1 MVITLY
7 LQKYKQEKIQLIE
20 FLTENTWPYH
30 VNQTIHKENI
40 TQTID
45 RGYYEDDKETFWIIE
60 NNEIYGIV
68 ILEDISDSIPLIDI
82 RIAEK
87 ARGKGL
93 GTKTLEEVKEYVFGE
108 LKKNRIEG
116 YTRADNVAMRKCFNK
131 AGFVMEGY
139 LRQAWEN
146 KDGSISDSTLYAAI
160 RSDWENQII
169 TLPDFSDVLY

>member
-1 MVITLY
+1 VY
-7 LQKYKQEKIQLIE
+7 LQKYQQEKLQLME
-20 FLTENTWPYH
+20 FLTENCWPYH
-30 VNQTIHKENI
+30 VNQTIHKEAI
-40 TQTID
+40 IQTID
-45 RGYYEDDKETFWIIE
+45 CGYYEDDKETFWIIE

-82 RIAEK
+82 RLTEK

-93 GTKTLEEVKEYVFGE
+93 GTKALEEVKNYVFGE
-108 LKKNRIEG
+108 LKKIRIEG

-131 AGFVMEGY
+131 VGFVMEGY

-160 RSDWENQII
+160 RSDWENQTI
-169 TLPDFSDVLY
+169 TLPNFHDVLD